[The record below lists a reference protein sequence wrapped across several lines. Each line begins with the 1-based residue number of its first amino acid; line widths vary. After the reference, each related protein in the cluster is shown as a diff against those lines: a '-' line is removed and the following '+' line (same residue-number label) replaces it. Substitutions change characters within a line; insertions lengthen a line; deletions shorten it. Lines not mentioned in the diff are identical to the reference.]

1 MYGSSLFSVQKYS
14 LTENMGGSMMRWYD
28 MKVRY
33 SLIRLLLRYDSAYV
47 YVMNIVIHFCMIVDY
62 DGI

>member
-1 MYGSSLFSVQKYS
+1 MTSLFTLHKLS
-14 LTENMGGSMMRWYD
+14 LKVNMGESMMLWYD

-33 SLIRLLLRYDSAYV
+33 SLIGLLLRYGSPYV

>member
-1 MYGSSLFSVQKYS
+1 M
-14 LTENMGGSMMRWYD
+14 NMGGSMMLRYD

-33 SLIRLLLRYDSAYV
+33 SFIGLLLRYDSPYV

>member
-1 MYGSSLFSVQKYS
+1 M
-14 LTENMGGSMMRWYD
+14 NMGGSMMLWND

-33 SLIRLLLRYDSAYV
+33 SLIELLLRYDSPYV
-47 YVMNIVIHFCMIVDY
+47 YVMNIVIHFYTIVDY